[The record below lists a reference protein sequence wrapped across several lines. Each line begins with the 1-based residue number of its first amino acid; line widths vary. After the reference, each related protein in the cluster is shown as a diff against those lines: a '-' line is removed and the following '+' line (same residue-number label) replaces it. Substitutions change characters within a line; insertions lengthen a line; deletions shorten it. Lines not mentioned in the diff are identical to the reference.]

1 MPRRT
6 DLNDIRAIL
15 RRDADETLVAAAG
28 THLLSRRERVATI
41 GNVYARRDCRGRG
54 LGRTVM
60 SAVLEALAD
69 IDTIGLNVRVDNRA
83 AIRVY
88 ASLGFV
94 RHCPFYKRSRREPV
108 GFPTRRPSGGVAS
121 SVTPARP
128 GGAPTWLLPPRAW
141 PDERLVRTPPL
152 DILFISSWVQS
163 RPPRRARARLAA
175 EWGSPGP
182 RVAVAGGVRGTAPS
196 GEVRDQ
202 SRSP

>member
-41 GNVYARRDCRGRG
+41 GNVYTRRDCRGRG

-108 GFPTRRPSGGVAS
+108 GFPTRRPPGCSLLAPGQTNAS
-121 SVTPARP
+121 SETPL
-128 GGAPTWLLPPRAW
+128 GHFVHLQLGAVP
-141 PDERLVRTPPL
+141 
-152 DILFISSWVQS
+152 
-163 RPPRRARARLAA
+163 AA
-175 EWGSPGP
+175 
-182 RVAVAGGVRGTAPS
+182 
-196 GEVRDQ
+196 
-202 SRSP
+202 

>member
-41 GNVYARRDCRGRG
+41 GNVYTRRDCRGRG

-108 GFPTRRPSGGVAS
+108 GFPTRR
-121 SVTPARP
+121 
-128 GGAPTWLLPPRAW
+128 
-141 PDERLVRTPPL
+141 
-152 DILFISSWVQS
+152 
-163 RPPRRARARLAA
+163 ARARLAA